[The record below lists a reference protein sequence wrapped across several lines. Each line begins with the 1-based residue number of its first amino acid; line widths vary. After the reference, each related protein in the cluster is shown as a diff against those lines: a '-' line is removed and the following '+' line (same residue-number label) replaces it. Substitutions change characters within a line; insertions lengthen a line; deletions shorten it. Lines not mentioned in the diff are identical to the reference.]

1 MTIQISSWSS
11 YIDICHYTHHSPTS
25 FQCINE
31 CKVITDKN
39 EDIVKFMVPG
49 SLFNSLLIE
58 FLN

>member
-1 MTIQISSWSS
+1 MTIQISSCSS
-11 YIDICHYTHHSPTS
+11 YIDICHYTHHSPAS